1 MKSAVE
7 RFWEAVPEQVEGK
20 PVDGAILTS
29 AANCRYLSGFPS
41 SSRLVILTR
50 EQAYFLTDF
59 RYGEAARKKVRDC
72 QVVVFQRREQ
82 SVKEILRRHGLKTV
96 LFERETIP
104 LVEAETL
111 GGLCREE
118 GIAPIF
124 DNTLDKTM
132 ESIRAIKTPEE
143 IDKIRAAQAITDEA
157 FSHIL
162 PFLREGVTEREIAL
176 EIEFFMRKQGAERIA
191 FDLIV
196 VSGEN
201 GSQCHGVPTDKPLRR
216 GDFITM
222 DTGAVCDGYHSDMTR
237 TVALGEVS
245 EEQRQVYDTV
255 LRAQLAAIDTVRAGV
270 HCHIVD
276 RAARSIIEEKYPK
289 AFGHGLGHSVG
300 LEIHENPRFSPAC
313 EDIAQPGMVI
323 TVEPGIYLEGRFGVR
338 IEDMILVTENGCEN
352 LTHSPKELLIV

>member
-72 QVVVFQRREQ
+72 QVVVFQRKEQ

-222 DTGAVCDGYHSDMTR
+222 DTGGGVRRLPFRYDPHGGAGR
-237 TVALGEVS
+237 S
-245 EEQRQVYDTV
+245 ERGTAP
-255 LRAQLAAIDTVRAGV
+255 RIRHGAAGP
-270 HCHIVD
+270 
-276 RAARSIIEEKYPK
+276 ARSHR
-289 AFGHGLGHSVG
+289 HGAGRGALPHCG
-300 LEIHENPRFSPAC
+300 PRGPV
-313 EDIAQPGMVI
+313 D
-323 TVEPGIYLEGRFGVR
+323 
-338 IEDMILVTENGCEN
+338 
-352 LTHSPKELLIV
+352 H